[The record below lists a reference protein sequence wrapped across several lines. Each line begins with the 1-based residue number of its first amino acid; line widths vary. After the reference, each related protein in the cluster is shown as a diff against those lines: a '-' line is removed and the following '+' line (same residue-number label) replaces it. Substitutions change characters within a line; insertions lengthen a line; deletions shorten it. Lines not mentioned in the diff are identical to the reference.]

1 MRIPR
6 VVEAMQYL
14 DEDLISEAIEF
25 RRVPLHT
32 RLFRKPFMKACA
44 CFLVV
49 ALVFGIVF
57 FNGGNDSGITSPFV
71 LTAYAISNEDADAAA
86 NILVKG
92 KKVPISTFE
101 TETGL
106 SGFVFSYNKADD
118 STPSSIMVIADE
130 YNSQVHIKEIAGIE
144 KDSTQN
150 YYFYIPA
157 ESNVGPY
164 TLPFVLRDN
173 EANLIY
179 QYTVIITE
187 SNGSYYAEL
196 TEENIMERVTQPTP
210 SK

>member
-14 DEDLISEAIEF
+14 DDDLISEAIEF

-49 ALVFGIVF
+49 ALVFGIAF
-57 FNGGNDSGITSPFV
+57 FNGGNDGGITSPFV
-71 LTAYAISNEDADAAA
+71 LTVYAISNEDADAAA

-101 TETGL
+101 TENGL
-106 SGFVFSYNKADD
+106 SGFVVSYNKADD
-118 STPSSIMVIADE
+118 GTPSSIIIVATD
-130 YNSQVHIKEIAGIE
+130 NNVQEIITEISGITN
-144 KDSTQN
+144 DPSQN
-150 YYFYIPA
+150 YYFYVPG
-157 ESNVGPY
+157 ENEVEPY
-164 TLPFVLRDN
+164 TLPIFLTDM
-173 EANLIY
+173 EKNLIC
-179 QYTVIITE
+179 QYKVTITQID
-187 SNGSYYAEL
+187 GSYFAEL
-196 TEENIMERVTQPTP
+196 TEENIMERVTNPAP